1 MDFRIPWRVNL
12 SYNFDWRR
20 NTNITATDTLRS
32 FIIQTITYQA
42 DFTLTP
48 RWMVSTRGTFD
59 IKQMQ
64 FSTVSID
71 VHRNLHCW
79 KLSFFYVPVGFNK
92 SFMVRI
98 AANASMLK
106 DVKYEFRRPPAFF

>member
-1 MDFRIPWRVNL
+1 
-12 SYNFDWRR
+12 
-20 NTNITATDTLRS
+20 
-32 FIIQTITYQA
+32 
-42 DFTLTP
+42 
-48 RWMVSTRGTFD
+48 MVSSRGTFD
-59 IKQMQ
+59 IKQKQ
-64 FSTVSID
+64 FSTVSLD

-79 KLSFFYVPVGFNK
+79 NLSFFWVPVGFNK